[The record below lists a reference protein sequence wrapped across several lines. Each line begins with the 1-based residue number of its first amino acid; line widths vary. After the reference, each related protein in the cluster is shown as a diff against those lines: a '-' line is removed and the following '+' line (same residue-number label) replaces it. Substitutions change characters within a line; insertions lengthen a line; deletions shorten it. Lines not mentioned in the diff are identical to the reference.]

1 MTKIERSALVVH
13 GHFSQPARGNPI
25 TYTIGEEAEAAPFRN
40 WNERILANCYKP
52 NADTGNFNYISFSA
66 SEGLM
71 KWLESDALETYQ
83 LIVEADKQA
92 YAKFAPAGNAI
103 ATAYNHII
111 LPLARKRDKRTQ
123 AIWGLAVFERHFGRK
138 ARGFWMPEV
147 AVDLETLGLLVE
159 AGVEYTVL
167 TERQVRNLPM
177 NGGGGPFWV
186 DLPGGKRIGV
196 FVRHDALSSELS
208 FNVHNLGGA
217 GSWARQALA
226 TARKNSGPVLVLA
239 TAGETFGH
247 HFAGEEQFL
256 HWLVTHEAQQ
266 AGFEVTTLDR
276 VWQNRQPTQ
285 TVMIAERT
293 SWGDYPGLTQWATG
307 IVENGKDTTW
317 KGALRR
323 ALDNATSDLDR
334 VYEDALRPYGIDP
347 WRLRDAYLPAL
358 LKGMTPD
365 AFISERIPAIN
376 AQAADVVKV
385 SLQAQRLIQR
395 MYNSYTF
402 TDNVLDGRQPR
413 YAIACAAAAL
423 SMVQEVSGLDL
434 NDRLPVDLAVV
445 TSPDSNLTG
454 ADMLREAVQ
463 EFELTLLRN
472 Q

>member
-1 MTKIERSALVVH
+1 VTKIERSALVVH

-25 TYTIGEEAEAAPFRN
+25 TYTIGEEADAAPFRN
-40 WNERILANCYKP
+40 WNERIHENCYKP
-52 NADTGNFNYISFSA
+52 NATIGNFNYISFSA

-71 KWLESDALETYQ
+71 KWLESDAPDSYK
-83 LIVEADKQA
+83 LIVEADQQA
-92 YAKFAPAGNAI
+92 YEKFAPAGNAI

-111 LPLARKRDKRTQ
+111 MPLARKRDKRTQ
-123 AIWGLAVFERHFGRK
+123 AIWGLAVFEKHYGRK
-138 ARGFWMPEV
+138 AAGFWMPEV
-147 AVDLETLGLLVE
+147 AVDLETLGLLAE
-159 AGVEYTVL
+159 AGVEYTVV
-167 TERQVRNLPM
+167 TERQVRNLPP
-177 NGGGGPFWV
+177 GGGAGPYRV
-186 DLPGGKRIGV
+186 ELPGGRQIGV

-226 TARKNSGPVLVLA
+226 TARKNSGPVLLLA

-266 AGFEVTTLDR
+266 AGFEITTLDR
-276 VWQNRQPTQ
+276 IWQSRKPTQ
-285 TVMIAERT
+285 SVTIAERT

-307 IVENGKDTTW
+307 VVEHGKDTTW

-323 ALDNATSDLDR
+323 ALDNATSDLDK
-334 VYEDALRPYGIDP
+334 VYEDALRPYSVDP
-347 WRLRDAYLPAL
+347 WRLRDDYLPAL
-358 LKGMTPD
+358 LKGHTPD
-365 AFISERIPAIN
+365 EFISERIPSISSK
-376 AQAADVVKV
+376 AADVVKV

-423 SMVQEVSGLDL
+423 SMVQDVTGLDL
-434 NDRLPVDLAVV
+434 NDRLPLDLAVV
-445 TSPDSNLTG
+445 TSPDSAVTG
-454 ADMLREAVQ
+454 GDMLRESLQ
-463 EFELTLLRN
+463 MFDLTLLAGR
-472 Q
+472 